1 MTTSMKYA
9 TTLDEQVEK
18 LKNRG
23 LVINDEEKA
32 KEVLLDIGY
41 YRFGAYLFPYEK
53 KYPSKKNRDHIYKD
67 GTNFL
72 DALDLYYFDCD
83 LRRLLMKYLTRIEVN
98 IRTYITYHVSN
109 LYKTKPCWFISHSVM
124 KPSYVNSFYTTVY
137 GTKAFQDNPTIIEH
151 HKKYPMDRYAPAWK
165 TVELMTIGNIQALY
179 NNLKKPDVQADI
191 ALHYGVAKIGIF
203 QSYFETIRKARN
215 MCAHGNVLFDTKLP
229 QRLPHGPAGNLAQPN
244 NSNIIGI
251 IAVIQYFIKQISVHR
266 YQEMCDELK
275 DLLKKVEN
283 EKVRE
288 ILEKVSGFE
297 TF

>member
-41 YRFGAYLFPYEK
+41 YRFGAYLFPFEK
-53 KYPSKKNRDHIYKD
+53 KYPSKKNRDH
-67 GTNFL
+67 
-72 DALDLYYFDCD
+72 
-83 LRRLLMKYLTRIEVN
+83 IEVN

-109 LYKTKPCWFISHSVM
+109 LYKTKPCWFISHAVM
-124 KPSYVNSFYTTVY
+124 KPSYVNNFYTTVY

-151 HKKYPMDRYAPAWK
+151 HKKYPMDIYAPAWK

-215 MCAHGNVLFDTKLP
+215 MCDHGNVLFDTKLP

-283 EKVRE
+283 KKVRE

>member
-1 MTTSMKYA
+1 MKYA
-9 TTLDEQVEK
+9 TTLDEQVDK

-41 YRFGAYLFPYEK
+41 YRFGAYLFPFEK
-53 KYPSKKNRDHIYKD
+53 KYPSKKNRDHVYKD
-67 GTNFL
+67 GTDFY

-124 KPSYVNSFYTTVY
+124 KPSYVNSFYATVY
-137 GTKAFQDNPTIIEH
+137 STKAFQDNPTIIEH

-165 TVELMTIGNIQALY
+165 TIELMTIGNIQSLY

-191 ALHYGVAKIGIF
+191 A
-203 QSYFETIRKARN
+203 
-215 MCAHGNVLFDTKLP
+215 LFDTKLP
-229 QRLPHGPAGNLAQPN
+229 QRLPHGPAGNLTQPN

-266 YQEMCDELK
+266 YQEMCEELK
-275 DLLKKVEN
+275 NLLKKVEN
-283 EKVRE
+283 GKVRE
-288 ILEKVSGFE
+288 ILKNVSGFE